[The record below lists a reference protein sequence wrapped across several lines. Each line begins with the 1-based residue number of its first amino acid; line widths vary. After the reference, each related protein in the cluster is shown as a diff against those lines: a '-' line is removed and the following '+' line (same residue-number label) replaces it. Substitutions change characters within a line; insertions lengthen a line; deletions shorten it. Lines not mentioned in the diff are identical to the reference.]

1 MSANTT
7 YYYRLRAYNGSGTS
21 GNSGTISVTTLSAG
35 PPAPVTTAAT
45 GMTSSGFTAHWNSSI
60 GATGYRLDV
69 STSSTFASYVPG
81 IQDLDIGNYIAD
93 NISGLSANT
102 TYYYRLRAYNGSG
115 ASGNSGTISVTTL
128 PTPLVDYTVA
138 VSASPSNG
146 GAASGS
152 GTFPEGNIRTVA
164 AMPNSG
170 YAFAN
175 WAENGVVVTNSGH
188 YTFVLTTNRNLVANF
203 VDAQKPSLMI
213 TAPTAGQRWSNAVFT
228 VQGKAADNQGV
239 AGVWCQTNGVWGSVS
254 TANGWTNW
262 NVDVALVP
270 GPNTVRAYSQDTA
283 GNLSPTQNVS
293 FVYVLS
299 GQMVVQTNGNGTVSP
314 NYNGRML
321 EIGQSYTMT
330 AIPGRGFGLA
340 NWTAGQGG
348 AVVTNKATVRFVMQ
362 SNLVL
367 VANFV
372 DITRPVV
379 SLVSPGQRISNTVAQ
394 VSIQGRASDNVGV
407 TGVQYQLN
415 GGVWAPTDTSN
426 GWTNWTATL
435 APAAGTNV
443 VKACAVDAAGNRSLT
458 NWVSFFYV
466 VPSPLTLLTNGVGT
480 ITRNFTGNVLEVGRS
495 YTVTAVHGTGQVFS
509 NWVGGVTSSSAA
521 LSFLMQS
528 NLVLQANFVPNPYI
542 AFQGSYN
549 GLFYPMAGSYMTT
562 NATGT
567 NTGFIKLSLL
577 SDQGGFSGSLQL
589 GGATLPFSG
598 QFNVQLQSQV
608 SVARWG
614 KTPLALSLQLHA
626 AIYDAVMDETWTN
639 VLTGSVT
646 NGDQWVSA
654 LCAYRAATGSSNA
667 YAGLYTLLIEGCND
681 WGACFGDGDKTL
693 PDGDSPAAV
702 KITPAGAITM
712 MGTLADGANIS
723 QITAASEQ
731 GYWPLYVPLYGG
743 RGFLA
748 GWMVLATDQTSYPLR
763 WQMPPSVAGHF
774 NTNGFGQDRQGFL
787 TPYLVPPPGQNA
799 VPWTNGIV
807 VMTGGDLPQPADPA
821 QDLQSQVVL
830 SNNLVQVTGG
840 SISNLNLR
848 ITVADGLFTGSFV
861 NPVTQRVTSFHG
873 ALVADPDSDSGG
885 WWLGS
890 QGQGGNI
897 RLEKQ

>member
-1 MSANTT
+1 
-7 YYYRLRAYNGSGTS
+7 
-21 GNSGTISVTTLSAG
+21 
-35 PPAPVTTAAT
+35 
-45 GMTSSGFTAHWNSSI
+45 
-60 GATGYRLDV
+60 
-69 STSSTFASYVPG
+69 
-81 IQDLDIGNYIAD
+81 
-93 NISGLSANT
+93 
-102 TYYYRLRAYNGSG
+102 
-115 ASGNSGTISVTTL
+115 
-128 PTPLVDYTVA
+128 
-138 VSASPSNG
+138 
-146 GAASGS
+146 
-152 GTFPEGNIRTVA
+152 
-164 AMPNSG
+164 
-170 YAFAN
+170 
-175 WAENGVVVTNSGH
+175 
-188 YTFVLTTNRNLVANF
+188 
-203 VDAQKPSLMI
+203 
-213 TAPTAGQRWSNAVFT
+213 
-228 VQGKAADNQGV
+228 
-239 AGVWCQTNGVWGSVS
+239 
-254 TANGWTNW
+254 
-262 NVDVALVP
+262 
-270 GPNTVRAYSQDTA
+270 
-283 GNLSPTQNVS
+283 
-293 FVYVLS
+293 
-299 GQMVVQTNGNGTVSP
+299 MVVQTNGNGTVSP

-340 NWTAGQGG
+340 NWTAGLGG

-372 DITRPVV
+372 DVQKPSLTITAPTA
-379 SLVSPGQRISNTVAQ
+379 GQRVSNTVAQ
-394 VSIQGRASDNVGV
+394 VIVQGRASDNVGV
-407 TGVQYQLN
+407 TSVQYQLN
-415 GGVWAPTDTSN
+415 GGVWAPTGTTN

-435 APAAGTNV
+435 VPAAGTNV
-443 VKACAVDAAGNRSLT
+443 VKACAVDGAGNRSPT

-480 ITRNFTGNVLEVGRS
+480 ISRNFTGNVLEVGRS
-495 YTVTAVHGTGQVFS
+495 YTVTAVAGTGQVFS
-509 NWVGGVTSSSAA
+509 NWVGGVTSSSKA
-521 LSFLMQS
+521 LSFLMQP
-528 NLVLQANFVPNPYI
+528 NLVLQANFVPDPYI
-542 AFQGSYN
+542 ALKGNYN

-681 WGACFGDGDKTL
+681 WGQCFGPGAQDL
-693 PDGDSPAAV
+693 PNGDSPAAV

-799 VPWTNGIV
+799 VPWTNGTV

-848 ITVADGLFTGSFV
+848 ITVANGLFTGSFV
-861 NPVTQRVTSFHG
+861 NPVTQRVTSFRG
-873 ALVADPDSDSGG
+873 ALVADPDSSSGG

-897 RLEKQ
+897 RFEKQ